1 MMSNRMAVLMNGEL
15 QLEFHRDRAIPDKQR
30 EYLDKMDRDMDQGI
44 SVAGEQVVNPD
55 QNQRA
60 QFVAVAMFDALMNN
74 EEPLIAA
81 TCTYLADRL
90 PELKQVKAVQEG
102 EEIVIDMVFDE
113 EYQNQ
118 VKVEFNPGMFH

>member
-1 MMSNRMAVLMNGEL
+1 MAVLLNGEV
-15 QLEFHRDRAIPDKQR
+15 QLEFHRDRAIPAKQR
-30 EYLDKMDRDMDQGI
+30 EYLDKMDSDMDAGI
-44 SVAGEQVVNPD
+44 SIGGEQVANPD

-90 PELKQVKAVQEG
+90 PDLKQVKAVQEG
-102 EEIVIDMVFDE
+102 DEMVIDLVFDQE
-113 EYQNQ
+113 L
-118 VKVEFNPGMFH
+118 F